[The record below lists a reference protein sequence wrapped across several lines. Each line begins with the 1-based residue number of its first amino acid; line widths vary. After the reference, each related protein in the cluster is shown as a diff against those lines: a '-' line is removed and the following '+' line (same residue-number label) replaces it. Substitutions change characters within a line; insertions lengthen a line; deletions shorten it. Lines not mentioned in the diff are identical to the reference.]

1 MEEELILISSCFIQ
15 KSGTEESVRQPSS
28 SIHKLEFDL
37 DKYSSRNVDRFGV
50 LHDIWSKQAEFMDL
64 KRQLLDCFLEVYH
77 HVTDLNERKKI
88 AKVSHDLSFLV
99 RLFLK
104 ITKGIIS

>member
-15 KSGTEESVRQPSS
+15 KSGTEEPVRQPSS

-64 KRQLLDCFLEVYH
+64 KRQLLDCYLEVYH

-99 RLFLK
+99 RLSVK
-104 ITKGIIS
+104 ITKGIVP